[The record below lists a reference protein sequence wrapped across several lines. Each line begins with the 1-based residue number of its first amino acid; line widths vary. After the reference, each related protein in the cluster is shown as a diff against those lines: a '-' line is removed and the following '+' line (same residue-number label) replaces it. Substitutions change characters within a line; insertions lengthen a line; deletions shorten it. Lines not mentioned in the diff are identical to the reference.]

1 MSNTTRA
8 ALAVAS
14 IHAADL
20 AGALTEALSG
30 SDERDTATPGEV
42 VGLIDDTL
50 RQLYKIRERAV
61 GENRRRFDAA
71 MRRSAEL
78 LGLKCD
84 RCGDV
89 DHAPYTCRPVPP
101 GEARRTTRP

>member
-20 AGALTEALSG
+20 AGALTEPVAG
-30 SDERDTATPGEV
+30 STDTATPGEV
-42 VGLIDDTL
+42 VSLIDDTL
-50 RQLYKIRERAV
+50 RQLHQIRELEV

-71 MRRSAEL
+71 MRR
-78 LGLKCD
+78 
-84 RCGDV
+84 
-89 DHAPYTCRPVPP
+89 
-101 GEARRTTRP
+101 